1 MTSSNTSPNMDP
13 ASWLDDYGDE
23 LYRYALARLRD
34 KSTAEDVVQETLL
47 AALKAKDS
55 FRGDSAVKTW
65 LIGIMK
71 FKIIDFYR
79 KSGREIQSES
89 LEQTLSSSSEDNDF
103 DESGFWAAAV
113 NSWSDPDSA
122 LHQEQFFSVYQS
134 CIDALPTDQARLFV
148 LTETTDL
155 SSEELCKMMSISST
169 NNLWV
174 ILSRTRKRLRDC
186 IDQNWFNVE

>member
-1 MTSSNTSPNMDP
+1 MDP
-13 ASWLDDYGDE
+13 SSWLDDYGDE

-34 KSTAEDVVQETLL
+34 KSAAEDVVQETLL
-47 AALKAKDS
+47 AALKAQEN

-89 LEQTLSSSSEDNDF
+89 LEQTLSSSEDNDF
-103 DESGFWAAAV
+103 DENGRWTTAV

-122 LHQEQFFSVYQS
+122 LHQDQFFAVYQS
-134 CIDALPTDQARLFV
+134 CIDALPKNQAKLFV
-148 LTETTDL
+148 LNETSDL
-155 SSEELCKMMSISST
+155 SSEELCKIMNISTT

-186 IDQNWFNVE
+186 IDKNWFNAE

>member
-1 MTSSNTSPNMDP
+1 MDP
-13 ASWLDDYGDE
+13 SSWLDDYGDE

-34 KSTAEDVVQETLL
+34 KSAAEDVVQETLL
-47 AALKAKDS
+47 AALKAQEN

-79 KSGREIQSES
+79 KSAREIQSES
-89 LEQTLSSSSEDNDF
+89 LEHTLSSSEDNDF
-103 DESGFWAAAV
+103 DENGRWATTV

-122 LHQEQFFSVYQS
+122 LHQDQFFAVYQS
-134 CIDALPTDQARLFV
+134 CIDALPKNQAKLFV
-148 LTETTDL
+148 LNETSDL
-155 SSEELCKMMSISST
+155 SSEELCKIMNISTT

-186 IDQNWFNVE
+186 IDKNWFNAE

>member
-1 MTSSNTSPNMDP
+1 MTRSKTSANMDP
-13 ASWLDDYGDE
+13 SSWLDDYGDE

-47 AALKAKDS
+47 AALKAQKS

-89 LEQTLSSSSEDNDF
+89 LEQTLSSSEDNDF
-103 DESGFWAAAV
+103 DENGRWTTAV

-122 LHQEQFFSVYQS
+122 LHQDQFFAVYQS
-134 CIDALPTDQARLFV
+134 CIDALPKNQAKLFV
-148 LTETTDL
+148 LNETSDL
-155 SSEELCKMMSISST
+155 SSEELCKIMNISTT

-186 IDQNWFNVE
+186 IDKNWFNAE

>member
-1 MTSSNTSPNMDP
+1 MTSSKTYPNMNP
-13 ASWLDDYGDE
+13 SSWLDDYGDE

-34 KSTAEDVVQETLL
+34 KSAAEDVVQETLL
-47 AALKAKDS
+47 AALKAQEN

-79 KSGREIQSES
+79 KSAREIQSES
-89 LEQTLSSSSEDNDF
+89 LEHTLSSSEDNDF
-103 DESGFWAAAV
+103 DENGRWLTAV
-113 NSWSDPDSA
+113 NSWSDPDLA
-122 LHQEQFFSVYQS
+122 LHQDQFFAVYQS
-134 CIDALPTDQARLFV
+134 CIDALPEDQAKLFV
-148 LTETTDL
+148 LNETSDL
-155 SSEELCKMMSISST
+155 SSEELCKIINISTT

-186 IDQNWFNVE
+186 IDKNWFNAE